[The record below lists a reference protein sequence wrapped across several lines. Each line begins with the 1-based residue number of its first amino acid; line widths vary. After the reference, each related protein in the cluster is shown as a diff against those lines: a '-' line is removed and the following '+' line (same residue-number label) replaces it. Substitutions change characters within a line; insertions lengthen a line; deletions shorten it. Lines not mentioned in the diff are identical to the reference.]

1 MIPFGLYTGQRLADV
16 ATLRWDNL
24 DLAKDEIRFT
34 TRKTGR
40 PMILPIAKPPG
51 EYLRG
56 RASDR
61 RDLRISRSRWEQ
73 RRLGEAAS
81 LLRDRHFVKGLGHC
95 PRMIIILLWPFDS
108 HVHLQV
114 LPGNGTS

>member
-40 PMILPIAKPPG
+40 PMILPIAKSLRKYLDTLPPPSDPDTP
-51 EYLRG
+51 LHP
-56 RASDR
+56 RASSAFA
-61 RDLRISRSRWEQ
+61 L
-73 RRLGEAAS
+73 A
-81 LLRDRHFVKGLGHC
+81 
-95 PRMIIILLWPFDS
+95 
-108 HVHLQV
+108 
-114 LPGNGTS
+114 

>member
-40 PMILPIAKPPG
+40 PMILPIA
-51 EYLRG
+51 
-56 RASDR
+56 
-61 RDLRISRSRWEQ
+61 
-73 RRLGEAAS
+73 
-81 LLRDRHFVKGLGHC
+81 
-95 PRMIIILLWPFDS
+95 
-108 HVHLQV
+108 
-114 LPGNGTS
+114 